1 MTAVPGMVFSIPG
14 SWKMLA
20 RKDALVVLY
29 ILRTLYIITLY
40 GVRVRRQYECMECSP
55 KPWLTPL
62 TGGPYCMRTTRGP
75 KSDSLEKTAIIN
87 PHAMRFIVILA
98 GGWIRSASSTSRPV
112 EPKICALTPAPPPNG
127 HLSSSLGIPT
137 QPDVQVTTHGRT
149 AGARCW
155 VLTSRPCGRESFRD
169 LPVRA
174 RVEITRMS
182 CLLALRKRLSS
193 HGGAGGKREKDGRPE
208 QFLFS
213 CHRLK
218 QREDSASSREQP
230 RSGERDD
237 WATGSRMERS
247 RLSAA
252 GGPRT
257 GRPIATPMVLR
268 RIKESQRG

>member
-20 RKDALVVLY
+20 RKDAHVVLY

-112 EPKICALTPAPPPNG
+112 EPKICALTPPPKRPPVLITWNSNATRRPG
-127 HLSSSLGIPT
+127 YDSWTDSRSE
-137 QPDVQVTTHGRT
+137 VF
-149 AGARCW
+149 GA
-155 VLTSRPCGRESFRD
+155 
-169 LPVRA
+169 
-174 RVEITRMS
+174 
-182 CLLALRKRLSS
+182 AL
-193 HGGAGGKREKDGRPE
+193 
-208 QFLFS
+208 QIM
-213 CHRLK
+213 
-218 QREDSASSREQP
+218 
-230 RSGERDD
+230 
-237 WATGSRMERS
+237 WA
-247 RLSAA
+247 
-252 GGPRT
+252 
-257 GRPIATPMVLR
+257 
-268 RIKESQRG
+268 

>member
-112 EPKICALTPAPPPNG
+112 EPKICALTPAPPQTATCPH
-127 HLSSSLGIPT
+127 HLEF
-137 QPDVQVTTHGRT
+137 QRNQ
-149 AGARCW
+149 
-155 VLTSRPCGRESFRD
+155 TSR
-169 LPVRA
+169 
-174 RVEITRMS
+174 
-182 CLLALRKRLSS
+182 LRLM
-193 HGGAGGKREKDGRPE
+193 DG
-208 QFLFS
+208 Q
-213 CHRLK
+213 
-218 QREDSASSREQP
+218 Q
-230 RSGERDD
+230 ER
-237 WATGSRMERS
+237 GV
-247 RLSAA
+247 
-252 GGPRT
+252 GC
-257 GRPIATPMVLR
+257 
-268 RIKESQRG
+268 